1 MQSFVVGA
9 TGIVGGYIVEHL
21 VRSGETPLALSRSQH
36 RGSGA
41 VWLQGD
47 LAKPETLKPP
57 SFEILYCTVDI
68 ALLADALPHIYTP
81 ALKRVIAFTSTGIVT
96 KIESEVAS
104 ERELLQRLAEGERR
118 LISACERYRIGC
130 TILRPTIIY
139 AEGRDGN
146 ISRLAGI
153 IQRFGVLPLMGT
165 GGGLRQPVHAEDLAI
180 GAIAAA
186 ASEAAIGKTYAM
198 PGGETIS
205 YREMVGRIFD
215 ALGKPRRIIS
225 TPPLVW
231 RLAFALAKPLFPN
244 ANAAMGARMAKDM
257 VFDRAPA
264 LRDFGWNPRGFHP
277 RFELQDECRNRRVLD
292 LRRGGADN
300 CERVNQ
306 EPSQLRSS
314 SPKIV
319 ILLATRN
326 GAAFVQEQ
334 LDSYQTQTYGNWE
347 LLVSDDGSTDDT
359 IKIIEQ
365 FAKQVPQRVVVRRG
379 PEMGFWQNFVSLIRS
394 DDLDGDLFAYS
405 DQDDIWFPE
414 KLAKAVSWFEARP
427 TDQPGLYFTRTELIE
442 AGGTPIG
449 FSPLFVRAPTFQNA
463 LVQNIGGG
471 NTMVFNRAARL
482 ALRATPADVALVS
495 HDWWTYQVVTGIGG
509 TAHYDPWPSLRYRQH
524 KLNLIGANKGL
535 RARLVRLS
543 AFAAGRMV
551 MWNDV
556 NLTVLGRI
564 RNLLTPRNALVL
576 DHYARIRQAAWPMRL
591 WLLWKSGVYRQSFID
606 NFGLFLGALFGRL

>member
-21 VRSGETPLALSRSQH
+21 VRSGETPLALSRAQQRS
-36 RGSGA
+36 SGV

-68 ALLADALPHIYTP
+68 AVLADALPHIYTS
-81 ALKRVIAFTSTGIVT
+81 ALKRVVAFSSTGIVT
-96 KIESEVAS
+96 KIESEIAS

-118 LISACERYRIGC
+118 LIATCERYSVGC

-146 ISRLAGI
+146 ISRLAGLI
-153 IQRFGVLPLMGT
+153 RRVGVLPLMGT
-165 GGGLRQPVHAEDLAI
+165 GAGLRQPVHAEDLAI

-186 ASEAAIGKTYAM
+186 ASDAAIGKTYAM

-225 TPPLVW
+225 AAPFVW

-244 ANAAMGARMAKDM
+244 ANAAMGARMAMDQA
-257 VFDRAPA
+257 FDAAPA
-264 LRDFGWNPRGFHP
+264 VRDFGWNPRGFHP
-277 RFELQDECRNRRVLD
+277 RFELQ
-292 LRRGGADN
+292 RGGADS

-306 EPSQLRSS
+306 EPSQVPSS

-334 LDSYQTQTYGNWE
+334 LDSYRTQTYGNWE
-347 LLVSDDGSTDDT
+347 LLVSDDGSNDDT
-359 IKIIEQ
+359 IKIIEE
-365 FAKQVPQRVVVRRG
+365 FAKQVPQRVVVRQG
-379 PEMGFWQNFVSLIRS
+379 PQIGFWQNFVSLVRS
-394 DDLDGDLFAYS
+394 DDIDGVLFAYS
-405 DQDDIWFPE
+405 DQDDVWFPE

-442 AGGTPIG
+442 AGGAPIG
-449 FSPLFVRAPTFQNA
+449 FSPLFVRAPSFQNA

-471 NTMVFNRAARL
+471 NTMVFNRAAWL
-482 ALRATPADVALVS
+482 ALQATPADVALVS

-524 KLNLIGANKGL
+524 GLNLIGANKGL

-543 AFAAGRMV
+543 AFASGRMV

-556 NLTVLGRI
+556 NLNVLGRM
-564 RNLLTPRNALVL
+564 RNLLTPHNALVL
-576 DHYARIRQAAWPMRL
+576 DRYARIRQAAWPMRL

-606 NFGLFLGALFGRL
+606 NLGLFLGALFGRL